1 MGGPL
6 PCLIAGSSR
15 TIGLGHLPRFAKE
28 PVASVDDRSSTS
40 GDTRDGSE
48 AFTIEDC
55 KGVT

>member
-6 PCLIAGSSR
+6 PCLIAGSSS

-55 KGVT
+55 KG